1 MSLLEITNSSKQIAS
16 NVTFNYKIS
25 KTSIRNNSFLEF
37 LRIAF
42 ILKKKFFFETF
53 VESKKRK
60 YIINNFL
67 SIFLRKKKII
77 SI

>member
-37 LRIAF
+37 LRIAL
-42 ILKKKFFFETF
+42 LKIFFGTF
-53 VESKKRK
+53 VESNKKEN
-60 YIINNFL
+60 IL
-67 SIFLRKKKII
+67 
-77 SI
+77 